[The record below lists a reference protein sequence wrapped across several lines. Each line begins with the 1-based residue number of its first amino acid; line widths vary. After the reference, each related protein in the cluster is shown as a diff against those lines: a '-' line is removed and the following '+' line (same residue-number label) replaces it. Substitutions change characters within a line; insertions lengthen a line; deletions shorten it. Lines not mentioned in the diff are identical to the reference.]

1 MSGGYITDLLSR
13 ITGRGFQE
21 VYDQE
26 EDIEDLELI
35 LFDGLEG
42 FSEIDRYWLR
52 KPFAF
57 ASILYNEEENAYYYY
72 LAEPELTP
80 FERALLEKTYDDL
93 RDVLVLEVGVEPEN
107 KEEVLKSHANK
118 LLSRYAVAI
127 EKESRAKILYYL
139 SRNCIGAGKIDAL
152 MYDEFIEDIS
162 CDGVG
167 VPIFLY
173 HKRYQNI
180 KTNLSFD
187 ENELDSFVVVLAQKC
202 GKHLSIAEPML
213 DATMQDGSRLQITL
227 GRDITTRGSSF
238 TIRRFASHPFTPVD
252 LLRYGTFTKEMLA
265 YLWLCIENNR
275 SLLFAGGTAAGK
287 TSALNAVS
295 LFIPPNAKIISIED
309 TRELTLYHDNWIAD
323 VTRSSTLSGGVR
335 EIDMYELLRHALR
348 QRPEYLLV
356 GEVRGREAH
365 TLFQAMSTGHTT
377 YSTMHASS
385 IEEVVNRLRNEP
397 IGVPLMM
404 LQALDILAVQRLIH
418 IKGER
423 VRRCDVIVEFAG
435 IDSATNNIKI
445 NELYRFNPNTDS
457 FEMGADSIV
466 LAKIQNQRGWTK
478 AELEEDLR
486 RRAILLEYM
495 LKEDMWDYREI
506 SMLMQRYF
514 LNADPV
520 MGLIEEVVENDA
532 DEPDR

>member
-1 MSGGYITDLLSR
+1 MDLLSHVLNR
-13 ITGRGFQE
+13 KSVETYSE
-21 VYDQE
+21 HENLDN
-26 EDIEDLELI
+26 LELV
-35 LFDGLEG
+35 LFDGLDG
-42 FSEIDRYWLR
+42 FREVERSWLK

-57 ASILYNEEENAYYYY
+57 ASILYNEKENAYYYY

-80 FERALLEKTYDDL
+80 FERELLEKTYDDL
-93 RDVLVLEVGVEPEN
+93 RDVLVLEGGVELDE
-107 KEEVLKSHANK
+107 KERVLEQHAKK
-118 LLSRYAVAI
+118 LLSGYAVPI
-127 EKESRAKILYYL
+127 ERESLEKILYYL
-139 SRNCIGAGKIDAL
+139 RRNCIGAGKIDAL
-152 MYDEFIEDIS
+152 MEDELVEDVS
-162 CDGVG
+162 CDGVN

-173 HKRYQNI
+173 HKHYQNI

-187 ENELDSFVVVLAQKC
+187 EDELDSFVIVLAQKC

-213 DATMQDGSRLQITL
+213 DATMQDGSRLQVTL

-238 TIRRFASHPFTPVD
+238 TIRRFSSHPFTPID

-323 VTRSSTLSGGVR
+323 VTRQSTLSGGTR
-335 EIDMYELLRHALR
+335 GIDMYELLRHALR

-356 GEVRGREAH
+356 GEVRGNEAH

-404 LQALDILAVQRLIH
+404 LQALDILSVQRLIH
-418 IKGER
+418 VKGER
-423 VRRCDVIVEFAG
+423 VRRCDAIVEFAG
-435 IDSATNNIKI
+435 IDAATNNIKI
-445 NELYRFNPNTDS
+445 NELYRFNPTTDS
-457 FEMGADSIV
+457 FEMGADSLV
-466 LAKIQNQRGWTK
+466 LAAIQNQRGWTK
-478 AELEEDLR
+478 SELKEELD
-486 RRAILLEYM
+486 RRAKLLEYM
-495 LKEDMWDYREI
+495 LNRDMWDYKEI

-514 LNADPV
+514 LNPDLV
-520 MGLIEEVVENDA
+520 IGLIEEETENGEH
-532 DEPDR
+532 EPDR